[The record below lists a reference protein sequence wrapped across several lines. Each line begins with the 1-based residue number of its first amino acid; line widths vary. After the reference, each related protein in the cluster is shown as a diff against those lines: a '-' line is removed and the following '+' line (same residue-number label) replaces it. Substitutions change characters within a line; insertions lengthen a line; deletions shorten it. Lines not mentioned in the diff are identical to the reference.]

1 MVVCVILHLAHVHHF
16 FMRSTENRCRTGATG
31 LRKQLT
37 LALADNQRGSLC
49 SVKRHSAP
57 DTYRT
62 FLAALNAASGLTL
75 PIPARSPLEQ
85 MTREELEG
93 RIRGMG

>member
-1 MVVCVILHLAHVHHF
+1 MPQAFCL
-16 FMRSTENRCRTGATG
+16 GATG
-31 LRKQLT
+31 LSNQLT
-37 LALADNQRGSLC
+37 CRLTDNQRGN
-49 SVKRHSAP
+49 SAQRQETLRFQVPP

-75 PIPARSPLEQ
+75 PVPARSPLES
-85 MTREELEG
+85 MSREELEG